1 MRTNTN
7 GLAIILCLNLLT
19 CFTARAGI
27 DSATVNQVEQDKARE
42 SALMPHQQQ
51 YQSSRTYAKTQT
63 LIFPEEATCRYITKV
78 DIASEDNAKTT
89 ALLGKIAAQAPGH
102 CLGIEGI
109 RLLTNALQNELIT
122 QGYITSLIDIPSQSL
137 EGGILKITLTY
148 GKTGHIDFAPSQ
160 IVP

>member
-51 YQSSRTYAKTQT
+51 YQSSRTYD
-63 LIFPEEATCRYITKV
+63 L
-78 DIASEDNAKTT
+78 DISRGSDLSVHHE
-89 ALLGKIAAQAPGH
+89 
-102 CLGIEGI
+102 
-109 RLLTNALQNELIT
+109 
-122 QGYITSLIDIPSQSL
+122 S
-137 EGGILKITLTY
+137 
-148 GKTGHIDFAPSQ
+148 
-160 IVP
+160 